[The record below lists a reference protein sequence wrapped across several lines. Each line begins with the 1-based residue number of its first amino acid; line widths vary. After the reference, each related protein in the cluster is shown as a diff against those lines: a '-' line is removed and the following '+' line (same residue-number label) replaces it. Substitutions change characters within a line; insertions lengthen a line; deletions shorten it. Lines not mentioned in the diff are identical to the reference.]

1 MNVIDDF
8 IAIAQ
13 KEVGYTETG
22 VNLTKYN
29 DWADAVSIWFTKV
42 QGLAW
47 CATFVA
53 WCINEL
59 SMKYLFTLDDVCVDS
74 KCCWSDHW
82 MDNFKKESR
91 WYSKPLKGDLAFKNS
106 HVGIVIGY
114 NYLTDSVFT
123 IEGNY
128 NDGVRTVTR
137 TAAEWLGF
145 GRPNW
150 DDFCGVDYE
159 KNEITTAKEFVINQG
174 IYIGREDGEM
184 HWEDNLTREEMAI
197 VLYRIW
203 RKFLK
208 DR

>member
-1 MNVIDDF
+1 MNVIDAF
-8 IAIAQ
+8 IAIAR

-42 QGLAW
+42 HGLAW

-59 SMKYLFTLDDVCVDS
+59 STNYLFTLDDVCVDS

-82 MDNFKKESR
+82 MANFKQEAR
-91 WYSKPLKGDLAFKNS
+91 WFSEPFIGDLAFRNG
-106 HVGIVIGY
+106 HVGIVS
-114 NYLTDSVFT
+114 SVLPSGAFKV
-123 IEGNY
+123 IEGNVDNSVKEKLY
-128 NDGVRTVTR
+128 FRKD
-137 TAAEWLGF
+137 WLGF

-150 DDFCGVDYE
+150 DDFWEADYE
-159 KNEITTAKEFVINQG
+159 KKEITSAKEFVINQG

-184 HWEDNLTREEMAI
+184 HWEDNLTRQEMAI
-197 VLYRIW
+197 ALYRFW
-203 RKFLK
+203 RKFIK
-208 DR
+208 